1 MKILVTG
8 GLGYIGSHT
17 VVELINNG
25 HEVVILDNLSNSN
38 VDVHD
43 ALESLTGKT
52 IPFCVADILDEEAL
66 NQIFLD
72 AGNADL
78 DRSEGKDAKKS
89 TSAKSDETTTG
100 RTSAKNDE
108 SLSGRTSANNDDT
121 ATGKT
126 SGDVDSGD
134 NRYQNADG
142 TSFVTNQKGDPN
154 AEMNSLVHPIEGII
168 HFAAKKSVPESL
180 ARPVTYF
187 ENNIK
192 GVIHLM
198 RAVSRFG
205 IPHVVFS
212 SSCTVYGEPEVVP
225 VTESTPTTRSI
236 TPYGN
241 SKLISEM
248 MLDEFTRLTPHVST
262 AILRYF
268 NPVGAHESAKIGE
281 LPIGVPGNLMPFITQ
296 TAAGWRDK
304 LNVFGSDYETRDG
317 TAIRDYIHVVDLAE
331 AHVKSIEWL
340 ANQQNVVDF
349 FNLGTGNGHTVM
361 EVIESFERTT
371 GVKLNYE
378 MAPRR
383 EGDIEQIWAVTDK
396 AERILGWKAKLK
408 LDDMTSSAW
417 KWQQTVRK

>member
-25 HEVVILDNLSNSN
+25 HDVVVLDNLSNSN
-38 VDVHD
+38 VDVHE

-52 IPFCVADILDEEAL
+52 IPFYVADILDEDAL

-78 DRSEGKDAKKS
+78 DRSEGKDAQKP
-89 TSAKSDETTTG
+89 A
-100 RTSAKNDE
+100 SAKNDE
-108 SLSGRTSANNDDT
+108 TTG
-121 ATGKT
+121 GKT
-126 SGDVDSGD
+126 SGD
-134 NRYQNADG
+134 NRFENADG

-205 IPHVVFS
+205 IPHFVFS

-281 LPIGVPGNLMPFITQ
+281 LPIGIPGNLMPFITQ

-304 LNVFGSDYETRDG
+304 LKVFGSDYDTRDG

-340 ANQQNVVDF
+340 ANQQNVVDY

-371 GVKLNYE
+371 GEKLNYE